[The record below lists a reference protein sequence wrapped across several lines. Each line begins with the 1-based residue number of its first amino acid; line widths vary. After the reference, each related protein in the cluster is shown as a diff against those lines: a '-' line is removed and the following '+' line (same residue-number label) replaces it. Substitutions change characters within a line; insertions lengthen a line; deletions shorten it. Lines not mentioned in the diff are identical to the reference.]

1 MSTSSTQTV
10 TLTDLGTVPVT
21 FSDQGTG
28 RPFLL
33 LHGGA
38 GPLSVADFADRLAE
52 TGSAR
57 VITPVHP
64 GFSGTPRPDWLSSPA
79 GLAQVYD
86 ALLDEL
92 DLSDVVVVG
101 NSIGGWIAAEMA
113 VNGSPRIARAVLID
127 AVGID
132 DPDHPVVDFFSL
144 RLDQV
149 AEFSYHDPDKFRI
162 DPSAMSD
169 EQRAAMA
176 GNREALAAYS
186 GTAMS
191 DPTLNV
197 RLGRVDV
204 PVLVLWGDS
213 DRIVVPEF
221 GRAYAKAIPG
231 AVFQLLPDTGHVP
244 QIETPDQLLAAIGD
258 FAGARVAG

>member
-1 MSTSSTQTV
+1 MSTSTTETV
-10 TLTDLGTVPVT
+10 TLTGHGAVSVT
-21 FSDQGTG
+21 FDDRGAG

-38 GPLSVADFADRLAE
+38 GPLSVADFAGRLAE
-52 TGSAR
+52 ATSAR

-64 GFSGTPRPDWLSSPA
+64 GFSGTPRPDWLNSPA
-79 GLAQVYD
+79 GLARVYD
-86 ALLDEL
+86 ALIDEL
-92 DLSDVVVVG
+92 DLSDVIVVG

-113 VNGSPRIARAVLID
+113 VNGSPGITGVVLVD

-132 DPDHPVVDFFSL
+132 VPDHPVVDFFSL
-144 RLDQV
+144 NLDQV
-149 AEFSYHDPDKFRI
+149 AELSYHDPDKFRI

-169 EQRAAMA
+169 QQRAAMA
-176 GNREALAAYS
+176 GNRQALAAYS

-197 RLGRVDV
+197 RLGQVDV

-213 DRIVVPEF
+213 DRIVDPEF

-231 AVFQLLPDTGHVP
+231 AVFQLLPATGHVP
-244 QIETPDQLLAAIGD
+244 QLETPDQLLDAISG
-258 FAGARVAG
+258 FANTRVAG